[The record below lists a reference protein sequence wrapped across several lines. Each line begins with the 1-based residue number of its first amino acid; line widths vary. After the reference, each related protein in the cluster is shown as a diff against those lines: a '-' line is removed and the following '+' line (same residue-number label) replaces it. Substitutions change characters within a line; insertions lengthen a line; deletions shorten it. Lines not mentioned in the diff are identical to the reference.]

1 MLNFVQN
8 LVYTRPI
15 LESKDMHV
23 IFQKM
28 GKTEQNISKFGQK
41 CTKFKNI
48 LNNGSFMHAT
58 ITHLKQLKYA
68 LVELGY
74 ITKLAKKL
82 KKINKVCPKP
92 AS

>member
-1 MLNFVQN
+1 MAASCMRLS
-8 LVYTRPI
+8 Y
-15 LESKDMHV
+15 
-23 IFQKM
+23 
-28 GKTEQNISKFGQK
+28 
-41 CTKFKNI
+41 
-48 LNNGSFMHAT
+48 
-58 ITHLKQLKYA
+58 LKQLKYA